1 MGYELLLNIFVVG
14 DKCIPNGRTNTHVG
28 GGGLLENSKVF
39 FIMFLLY
46 TIMSQLQ
53 LYLARTM
60 VIGHHNAL
68 IMYYYIYMRL

>member
-1 MGYELLLNIFVVG
+1 
-14 DKCIPNGRTNTHVG
+14 
-28 GGGLLENSKVF
+28 LLENSKVF